1 MQHAREKLYLAWW
14 ILRITYGTLFIIVG
28 MDKFVN
34 VLTNWYQFLGEIILN
49 LIPFSYDYF
58 LMIFGIVQIAAGLFL
73 FTRWFYWGIYIIFAL
88 LFLIFINLLT
98 TPYSILVM
106 THDLLMIIGMIVFT
120 QLSLIVKPKEAYYSN

>member
-1 MQHAREKLYLAWW
+1 MQLARKKLYLAWW
-14 ILRITYGTLFIIVG
+14 ILRITYGILFIIVG

-58 LMIFGIVQIAAGLFL
+58 LMIFGIIQITAGLFL

-106 THDLLMIIGMIVFT
+106 THDVLMIIGMIVFT